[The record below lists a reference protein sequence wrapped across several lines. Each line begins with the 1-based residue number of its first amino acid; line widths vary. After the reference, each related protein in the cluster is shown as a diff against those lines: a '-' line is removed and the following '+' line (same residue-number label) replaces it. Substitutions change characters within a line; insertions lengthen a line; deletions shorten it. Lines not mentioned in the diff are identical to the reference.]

1 VHLLERENMRE
12 RERGSK
18 DFKLQLFCLYKIN
31 QTSDLETWSKTT
43 AQRPPPPLPVFLPFP
58 LPFSLFLLSRAP
70 PPSPLSLHPKR
81 ELAARSLRRS
91 KVAFAVSFFL
101 IWDLPAFPSRSL
113 LLLAG
118 SDRGFLSRRFLVLG
132 GRGVYLEL
140 GW

>member
-12 RERGSK
+12 REREEAKTSSCNSSVSTK
-18 DFKLQLFCLYKIN
+18 SIRL
-31 QTSDLETWSKTT
+31 QTS
-43 AQRPPPPLPVFLPFP
+43 RPGPKQQPNDPPPLPVFLPFP